1 MLAKTGHNAN
11 SDAQMV
17 QYKYT
22 VSFENNLTLSS
33 EAEISIV
40 MAQQFH
46 YKLYTLEKL
55 LYMFN
60 RR

>member
-1 MLAKTGHNAN
+1 MLAKIWNYVN

-17 QYKYT
+17 WYKYT
-22 VSFENNLTLSS
+22 VPLENNLTLSS
-33 EAEISIV
+33 EAEISTV

-46 YKLYTLEKL
+46 YKLYTLQKL
-55 LYMFN
+55 QYMFN

>member
-1 MLAKTGHNAN
+1 MLAKSGNNAN

-22 VSFENNLTLSS
+22 VSLENNLTLSS
-33 EAEISIV
+33 EAKISIV

-46 YKLYTLEKL
+46 YKSYTLEKL

>member
-1 MLAKTGHNAN
+1 MLAKSGNSAN

-22 VSFENNLTLSS
+22 ISFENNLTLSS
-33 EAEISIV
+33 EAKISIV
-40 MAQQFH
+40 MAQQLH